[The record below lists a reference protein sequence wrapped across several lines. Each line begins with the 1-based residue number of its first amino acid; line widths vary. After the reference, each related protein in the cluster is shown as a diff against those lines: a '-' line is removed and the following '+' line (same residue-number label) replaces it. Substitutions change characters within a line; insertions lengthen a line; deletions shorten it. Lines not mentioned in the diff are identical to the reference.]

1 MAGLSPFTTST
12 PLSGAPYFSRVADM
26 NLVDSPTAKNYPM
39 LAFKPGYALQASELN
54 EIQDN
59 FYVQK
64 TLSDNLIENWWK
76 TGNNLELTGTELEN
90 LYGPSWY
97 GAVPLR
103 PDYFSVNILT
113 NVYSQLFANTN
124 RMWFHVTDPTSKFKF
139 WISVDAT
146 SANAITLFN
155 TGNYVSYIGFNLTSE
170 IVGCSGDP
178 VDEGYSFNDNS
189 SGNYIENTC
198 GASRFKLTAGSFTAV
213 STLTDN
219 FLPIMKVRRNY
230 DQASSGI
237 FLMQYM
243 NNYLIQRI

>member
-1 MAGLSPFTTST
+1 M
-12 PLSGAPYFSRVADM
+12 YKR
-26 NLVDSPTAKNYPM
+26 
-39 LAFKPGYALQASELN
+39 Q
-54 EIQDN
+54 
-59 FYVQK
+59 QK

-103 PDYFSVNILT
+103 PDYFRFDIL
-113 NVYSQLFANTN
+113 NLVLLLVPDTN

-146 SANAITLFN
+146 SASSINLLNF
-155 TGNYVSYIGFNLTSE
+155 GSYVSYIGFNLTSE

-237 FLMQYM
+237 ILIQYM
-243 NNYLIQRI
+243 NNYLIERI